1 VPLAPAVLA
10 EIENRQL
17 PLPVVVI
24 DDEVKFSRYIDYW
37 SIAEIIEK
45 LRQED
50 VSTSA

>member
-1 VPLAPAVLA
+1 MPLAPAVLA

-24 DDEVKFSRYIDYW
+24 DDEVKFSGYIDYW